1 MKGDTVL
8 RKNPNVV
15 SRVIADETVL
25 LPIYRTS
32 KEINC
37 IYTLNKSASRI
48 WELID
53 GKRRLDGIRG
63 RIAEEFA
70 VTEAHLQKELG
81 KVLSEL
87 LEIKAV
93 TKK

>member
-1 MKGDTVL
+1 MKGNTVL
-8 RKNPNVV
+8 RKNPDVV
-15 SRVIADETVL
+15 SRVIAEETVL
-25 LPIYRTS
+25 LPVYRNS

-37 IYTLNKSASRI
+37 IYTLNKSATRV

-53 GKRRLDGIRG
+53 GKKDLDGIRG

-70 VTEAHLQKELG
+70 VTEAHLHKGLD
-81 KVLSEL
+81 KMISEL

-93 TKK
+93 AKK